1 MTTHV
6 VWACDQNGRRTITAE
21 RALHCHLEGESSLD
35 RQPKTWMS
43 ASKKML
49 QGEMKAYSKQ
59 WNLQET
65 ELHSVDLC
73 QHHLHRKMMDDK
85 EEEKNS
91 ESELSA

>member
-1 MTTHV
+1 
-6 VWACDQNGRRTITAE
+6 
-21 RALHCHLEGESSLD
+21 
-35 RQPKTWMS
+35 MS